1 MLSRFAAV
9 LAFSV
14 LSTHCFADEVITG
27 RASVVDGDTLD
38 IQGERIRLNGI
49 DAPECAQRCTDP
61 AGREY
66 RCGKV
71 AAFALDEFL
80 SKSRPTS
87 CVLVDH
93 DRYGRAV
100 ADCVRADGSSV
111 ASWLVRSGHA
121 LDWQR
126 YSGGRYAADEAT
138 ARANRAGIWQGDF
151 QQPCEYRAEKGR
163 RKPSC

>member
-1 MLSRFAAV
+1 MFRLL
-9 LAFSV
+9 LAFFIS
-14 LSTHCFADEVITG
+14 LFAVPSLADDVITG
-27 RASVVDGDTLD
+27 RASVVDADTID
-38 IQGERIRLNGI
+38 IGGERIRLNGI
-49 DAPECAQRCTDP
+49 DAPEAAQRCTDQ

-87 CVLVDH
+87 CAVVDY

-111 ASWLVRSGHA
+111 GSWLVRSGHA

-126 YSGGRYAADEAT
+126 YSGGRYAADEAK
-138 ARANRAGIWQGDF
+138 ARADRAGIWQGDF

>member
-1 MLSRFAAV
+1 IRLLLALSISLSAAP
-9 LAFSV
+9 S
-14 LSTHCFADEVITG
+14 FADDLIVG

-38 IQGERIRLNGI
+38 IRGERIRLNGI
-49 DAPECAQRCTDP
+49 DAPEAAQRCTDQ

-87 CVLVDH
+87 CAVLDH

-100 ADCVRADGSSV
+100 ADCVRADGLSV

-121 LDWQR
+121 LDWRR